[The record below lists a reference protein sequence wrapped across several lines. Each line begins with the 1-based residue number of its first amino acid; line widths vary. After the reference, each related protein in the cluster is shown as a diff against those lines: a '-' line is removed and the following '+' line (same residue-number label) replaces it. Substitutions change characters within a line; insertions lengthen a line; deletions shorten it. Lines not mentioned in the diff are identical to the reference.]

1 MVKNVGRARAAHA
14 LFPEGSLK
22 TRVLRM
28 TEISAPTFY
37 KTANPADKVQQ
48 YCSTEALS

>member
-1 MVKNVGRARAAHA
+1 
-14 LFPEGSLK
+14 
-22 TRVLRM
+22 M

-48 YCSTEALS
+48 YCPIDALS